1 MKIVVCVLGAASGSM
16 MPTSPVFTCC
26 MKSTYSNITLLR
38 EPAVSRETGV
48 NPASVYLIGS
58 RLTRQMKNEVAALR
72 AQLEHG

>member
-1 MKIVVCVLGAASGSM
+1 
-16 MPTSPVFTCC
+16 
-26 MKSTYSNITLLR
+26 MKSTNSNITLLR

>member
-1 MKIVVCVLGAASGSM
+1 
-16 MPTSPVFTCC
+16 